1 MKLVTFLDD
10 YGAARIG
17 ALTTDLGSIVDLAAA
32 ANMLGRD
39 AGPDFESMLALI
51 DGGPTALELAKAV
64 FDDAPPGAM
73 RGYGE
78 TKLLSPVPEPRQMRD
93 AMAFE
98 KHVLQAISAIYRRN
112 AAQSDNPE
120 ETLRR
125 YEADGLMKPP
135 PIWYQ
140 QPIYYKCNRFSV
152 VGDGT
157 DVIWPSYSE
166 LMDYEL
172 EFGIFIGKGGKDI
185 PVDQAG
191 SHIFGFTIFNDVSA
205 RDAQTDEMRGQ
216 LGPSKGKDFD
226 TGNVIGPWLV
236 TADEISDPYGLEMC
250 ARINGKEVSRG
261 NSRDMYHKFENII
274 AWVSRQETLHPGE
287 FIGSGTVGD
296 GCGLEHDRFLS
307 PGDLMELEIEGL
319 GTLRNR
325 LVKAKS

>member
-1 MKLVTFLDD
+1 MKLVTFLDES
-10 YGAARIG
+10 GAARIG
-17 ALTTDLGSIVDLAAA
+17 AVTAELASIVDLALSAKA
-32 ANMLGRD
+32 LRKDPGA
-39 AGPDFESMLALI
+39 DFDSMLALI
-51 DGGPTALELAKAV
+51 DGGPEALDLAREI
-64 FDDAPPGAM
+64 FDAAPEEAL
-73 RGYGE
+73 RDYDV
-78 TKLLSPVPEPRQMRD
+78 TLLLSPVPEPRQMRD

-112 AAQSDNPE
+112 AAQSDDPE

-152 VGDGT
+152 VGT
-157 DVIWPSYSE
+157 EADVIWPNYSE

-172 EFGIFIGKGGKDI
+172 EFGIFIGRGGKNI
-185 PVDQAG
+185 PVEKAG
-191 SHIFGFTIFNDVSA
+191 SHVFGYVIFNDVSA

-236 TADEISDPYGLEMC
+236 TADEIPNPYDLEMC
-250 ARINGKEVSRG
+250 ARINGREVSRG
-261 NSRDMYHKFENII
+261 NSRDMHHKFEDII
-274 AWVSRQETLHPGE
+274 AWVSREETLHPGE

-296 GCGLEHDRFLS
+296 GCGLEHGRFLS
-307 PGDLMELEIEGL
+307 PGDVMELEIQGL
-319 GTLRNR
+319 GILQNR
-325 LVKAKS
+325 LVKSA